1 MASCPCVTLVG
12 VGGVGKTRL
21 ALQVARRIDVAF
33 GEGGWFVD
41 LASVSEPSQVVAKI
55 AAALRAPNV
64 STLERDAVELF
75 VQRARSI
82 RPGFVLD
89 VTNEAPIRQLCQ
101 RLDALPLA
109 IELPAARCAVAEPS
123 EMLAQLSEG
132 LMFLDGGPRD
142 APARHRTIRAAIDWS
157 WSLLT
162 DDERRLLAHASV
174 FVGGFTLDAARAV
187 GGAALSTP
195 SDVAGLVAA
204 LARKSLLHATHR
216 NGTTRFA
223 MLDTVREYS
232 SQRLVDLGDREVAAR
247 RHAEWAAGLCDQIA
261 ALIWSPS
268 EAQGAAWRDVER
280 PNRGAQAIPT
290 HPHSGRSPPW
300 RRPAGT
306 PTRRSP
312 QQTWPTSKGP
322 RPRFG

>member
-109 IELPAARCAVAEPS
+109 IELAAARCAVAEPS
-123 EMLAQLSEG
+123 E
-132 LMFLDGGPRD
+132 
-142 APARHRTIRAAIDWS
+142 S
-157 WSLLT
+157 W
-162 DDERRLLAHASV
+162 
-174 FVGGFTLDAARAV
+174 
-187 GGAALSTP
+187 P
-195 SDVAGLVAA
+195 SSAKA
-204 LARKSLLHATHR
+204 
-216 NGTTRFA
+216 
-223 MLDTVREYS
+223 
-232 SQRLVDLGDREVAAR
+232 
-247 RHAEWAAGLCDQIA
+247 
-261 ALIWSPS
+261 
-268 EAQGAAWRDVER
+268 
-280 PNRGAQAIPT
+280 
-290 HPHSGRSPPW
+290 
-300 RRPAGT
+300 
-306 PTRRSP
+306 
-312 QQTWPTSKGP
+312 
-322 RPRFG
+322 